1 MIDSFRE
8 ELESTVTPLLRD
20 ILDDARKLM
29 HQEAQLIRVEVRE
42 ESIKVR
48 SALTY
53 VIAGGTALLI
63 AVFLLA
69 FMVVQ
74 LVATEWFKVP
84 LWAAFG
90 MVALV
95 SSALGAISAY
105 VGVRKLQDVGASSE
119 QAMKSLREGFGWMQ
133 RTMQ

>member
-8 ELESTVTPLLRD
+8 ELESTATPLLRD

-48 SALTY
+48 QALTY

-74 LVATEWFKVP
+74 LLATEWFKVP

>member
-1 MIDSFRE
+1 MIDSIRE
-8 ELESTVTPLLRD
+8 ELESTVTPLLRE

-29 HQEAQLIRVEVRE
+29 HQEAQLVRVEVRE
-42 ESIKVR
+42 ESVKVR
-48 SALTY
+48 QALTY

-63 AVFLLA
+63 AVFLFA

-74 LVATEWFKVP
+74 LVATEWFKAP
-84 LWAAFG
+84 LWVAFG

-105 VGVRKLQDVGASSE
+105 VGVRKLQDVRASSE
-119 QAMKSLREGFGWMQ
+119 QAMKTLREGFGWMQ
-133 RTMQ
+133 RTM